1 MKQRAKIES
10 TEYSDLASV
19 VGWFI
24 QLRWIAAIGVFAAL
38 MLSNLIYSYN
48 LPYTALYSLTGVLF
62 LMNGFLALYF
72 YRLKERNLSREQMSF
87 VFHFQIVGDYLI
99 LFLLIYLTGFLKNPL
114 IYYFVFHV
122 MLTAFIFPRKTVYA
136 YVVSLVFFFILTAV
150 AELSAWIP
158 SFRPIPGL
166 PTLSESSSA
175 SFLHMFAL
183 VSTILIV
190 GYLITSIMERVEE
203 RGQRVELELDHYKRL
218 DQAKSNF
225 ILQVTHE
232 LRGPLAA
239 LKGYHEMIL
248 KGITGK
254 IPEKTEKTLQRA
266 DQRTQNL
273 LNIIDEMLDYAYMKS
288 EEDKQYVFNELSLK
302 EVLDHNFELYN
313 VLAQGK
319 SIKLLISCPH
329 NLIVKASRDLL
340 DIILG
345 NLITNAIKYS
355 SQNTTVKVI
364 AVEEKEEVH
373 LSVKDEGM
381 GIEPEELEKV
391 FDEFHRTR
399 RARQIEQDG
408 TGLGLS
414 IVQKAA
420 NMLNGRVTVY
430 SEVGKGTSFHIYLPR
445 YRQTAENTKTSVT
458 GEDAAAGQGTD
469 K

>member
-10 TEYSDLASV
+10 TEYSDLAGV
-19 VGWFI
+19 VAWFI

-38 MLSNLIYSYN
+38 LLSDFVYSYR
-48 LPYTALYSLTGVLF
+48 LPYKALYSLTGILF
-62 LMNGFLALYF
+62 LLNSSLALYF
-72 YRLKERNLSREQMSF
+72 FQLKAKILSRGEMSF
-87 VFHFQIVGDYLI
+87 VFHFQIVSDYVI

-122 MLTAFIFPRKTVYA
+122 VLTAFIFPRKAVYA
-136 YVVSLVFFFILTAV
+136 YVISLVVLFVLTAV
-150 AELSAWIP
+150 AEWSGWIP
-158 SFRPIPGL
+158 TFGSIPGL
-166 PTLSESSSA
+166 PTVSESYPT
-175 SFLHMFAL
+175 SFLYMFAL
-183 VSTILIV
+183 VSTILIT

-203 RGQRVELELDHYKRL
+203 RGQRTELELDHYRRL

-248 KGITGK
+248 KGITGE
-254 IPEKTEKTLQRA
+254 ISEKTQKSLQRA
-266 DQRTQNL
+266 NQRTQNL

-288 EEDKQYVFNELSLK
+288 EEDKQYEIEDLSLK
-302 EVLDHNFELYN
+302 EVLNHNFELYN
-313 VLAQGK
+313 ILAKGK
-319 SIKLLISCPH
+319 SIKLIISCPSS
-329 NLIVKASRDLL
+329 LVVKASRDLL

-355 SQNTTVKVI
+355 SPNTTVTVN
-364 AVEEKEEVH
+364 AEEEKDEVH
-373 LSVKDEGM
+373 LSVRDEGM
-381 GIEPEELEKV
+381 GIEPEELAKV

-399 RARQIEQDG
+399 RARKIEQDG

-414 IVQKAA
+414 IVQKAV

-430 SEVGKGTSFHIYLPR
+430 SEVEKGTSFHIYLPG
-445 YRQTAENTKTSVT
+445 YQQTTENTEV
-458 GEDAAAGQGTD
+458 AVPGQDTD
-469 K
+469 E